1 MRPLPI
7 AYAAFCLMVLSIF
20 SYAKYE
26 GVSLFGSGNTPAGSH
41 NGSGG
46 GHGAG
51 FLLGAHK

>member
-1 MRPLPI
+1 MRPLPLV
-7 AYAAFCLMVLSIF
+7 YAAFCLVVLGLF
-20 SYAKYE
+20 TYAKYE
-26 GVSLFGSGNTPAGSH
+26 GVSLSGAGTTPAGSH